1 MAERAP
7 PRSLVRRVSRQRVIA
22 RVRAARAT
30 PWRTGR
36 SRAAKERG
44 APPRIRGSGT
54 SREFDSDG
62 FFAFALFV
70 PMLFISGL
78 GTLGAALFSGLAVV
92 YAVARLRQLGEIFA
106 PRAFLLIIPAFAV
119 FSILWSESPSDTL
132 KYSLEFSLTVGFA
145 LLMSAAPRPKAVL
158 WGMFLA
164 FALYIVAA
172 LAFGQVV
179 DLGNN
184 GETAFSGLTESK
196 NLLADIGSTGLL
208 VSLACFVA
216 GFEDRRPF
224 RSILAL
230 VVAAAQIYALIE
242 ARSAGAL
249 LGIAP
254 AMLCFIFLLALRPAR
269 LMIRLML
276 TMLAALSTAILALG
290 YGSNL
295 VEDGMTLFDKDPT
308 LTGRTYLWQRAADLI
323 AEKPILGKGFNAFWL
338 QGNPDAEGLWR
349 YAGIVERSGFSFHN
363 TMIEVLV
370 NLGWL
375 GVVVFSIVAVAGIAL
390 LLRRVMTRP
399 TLALCFWLSVLVYEF
414 VRMPI
419 EAIGTAPFY
428 FSTVLLFAAFGSAL
442 APRRLGAMAKVAR
455 RQSYRLRAPRPA
467 FQRGSLRERRFSA

>member
-1 MAERAP
+1 
-7 PRSLVRRVSRQRVIA
+7 
-22 RVRAARAT
+22 
-30 PWRTGR
+30 
-36 SRAAKERG
+36 
-44 APPRIRGSGT
+44 
-54 SREFDSDG
+54 
-62 FFAFALFV
+62 
-70 PMLFISGL
+70 
-78 GTLGAALFSGLAVV
+78 
-92 YAVARLRQLGEIFA
+92 
-106 PRAFLLIIPAFAV
+106 
-119 FSILWSESPSDTL
+119 
-132 KYSLEFSLTVGFA
+132 
-145 LLMSAAPRPKAVL
+145 
-158 WGMFLA
+158 MFLA
-164 FALYIVAA
+164 FALYVIAA
-172 LAFGQVV
+172 LTFGQVV

-230 VVAAAQIYALIE
+230 VVAAAETYALIQ

-276 TMLAALSTAILALG
+276 TMLAAFSAAILALG
-290 YGSNL
+290 YGGNL

-323 AEKPILGKGFNAFWL
+323 TEKPMLGKGFNAFWL
-338 QGNPDAEGLWR
+338 QGNPDAEGLWQ

-363 TMIEVLV
+363 TMIELLV
-370 NLGWL
+370 HLGWL
-375 GVVVFSIVAVAGIAL
+375 GVVVCGVVAVAGIAL

-399 TLALCFWLSVLVYEF
+399 TLALCFWLSLLVYEF

-419 EAIGTAPFY
+419 ETIGTAPFY

-442 APRRLGAMAKVAR
+442 APRRVAAMAKVAR
-455 RQSYRLRAPRPA
+455 RQSYRLRALRPA
-467 FQRGSLRERRFSA
+467 FQRGSLRQSRFSS